1 MRVCVIIFPK
11 DRDAKLKQ
19 IAEALAAGIGK
30 NGHTVDVI
38 DGSREQGKKISY
50 YDYIAMG
57 TDAANTLGGRIPNSV
72 QNFLSQCGT
81 VQGKR
86 CFAFISRGGI
96 RKNKTLKALMD
107 AMEHEGMYLK
117 NSQLMSNNAEAG
129 EVGKRLHIG

>member
-1 MRVCVIIFPK
+1 MNVCVIIFPK
-11 DRDAKLKQ
+11 DRDTRLQQVA
-19 IAEALAAGIGK
+19 ASLAQGIGT

-38 DGSREQGKKISY
+38 DGVREQGKKISY

-57 TDAANTLGGRIPNSV
+57 TDAVNTFGGRIPSSV
-72 QNFLSQCGT
+72 QSFLSQCGA

-86 CFAFISRGGI
+86 CFAFVSRGGV

-117 NSQLMSNNAEAG
+117 NSQIVSSGAEAG
-129 EVGKRLHIG
+129 EIGKRLHIG